1 MSASQFLSAAMLQFV
16 AAYTMI
22 VVVPGPIALTTG
34 GIAAFHG
41 FKRTIPLLV
50 GIGVGTATLTAAVAW
65 GAAHLASA
73 LSLPAAQAAGAVVL
87 IWLAWRLLR
96 SAPSVAT
103 DAAGSSP
110 RLQME
115 LFAQGAA
122 VAFLSP
128 QTASLFAVAFMGL
141 FLKIHGSSD
150 VVVVAAVT
158 TSMSVVWYTLIAIL
172 FSQSAVRLAAIRY
185 HRIICRAAAAG
196 LTLMALLSSLP
207 ASMWQVLQGI
217 D

>member
-1 MSASQFLSAAMLQFV
+1 MSATQLLSAAMFQFV
-16 AAYTMI
+16 AAYTLI

-50 GIGVGTATLTAAVAW
+50 GIGVGTAALTAAVAR
-65 GAAHLASA
+65 GAVHLASA
-73 LSLPAAQAAGAVVL
+73 LSLPATQAAGAMVL

-103 DAAGSSP
+103 DAPVSSP

-128 QTASLFAVAFMGL
+128 QTASLFAVAFIGL
-141 FLKIHGSSD
+141 FLKIQDYSD
-150 VVVVAAVT
+150 VVAVAAVT
-158 TSMSVVWYTLIAIL
+158 TSMNVAWYTLLAVL
-172 FSQSAVRLAAIRY
+172 FSQSTVRTAALRY
-185 HRIICRAAAAG
+185 HRLICRVAAAG
-196 LTLMALLSSLP
+196 LALMALLSALP
-207 ASMWQVLQGI
+207 ASMWLMLPAI